1 MSFFQNKKVC
11 FVGLG
16 CMGYPMAGHLKKKCP
31 SLHVFNRSPE
41 KTKRWIA
48 QHGGELFSSVAAA
61 AKNADIVISCVNNDE
76 DLKNV
81 ALGSASK
88 QGKEQGLLSSMKK
101 GGLFIDHST
110 VSPSVCSEIN
120 HEAKKYGIAFFDAPI
135 SGGSDGAIAG
145 KLSIMVGGDR
155 DRFEEIL
162 PVLQCYGKKIVYIGK
177 TGDGQRAK
185 IVNQICVASVIQ
197 GLAEGLALGK
207 KMGLDMERTIEAIK
221 EGAAGSWQMQNR
233 ASNMLKNL
241 YPLGF
246 AVDLMAKDLNIV
258 VSEGEKIGAD
268 LETTKIIL
276 KRYKKIIENGGG
288 QKDSS
293 ALLQLTE
300 KN

>member
-16 CMGYPMAGHLKKKCP
+16 CMGYPMAGHLKKECP
-31 SLHVFNRSPE
+31 SLHVFNRGPE

-61 AKNADIVISCVNNDE
+61 AKNADIVISCVNNDQ
-76 DLKNV
+76 DLKSI
-81 ALGSASK
+81 ALDSTSK
-88 QGKEQGLLSSMKK
+88 QGILSSMKK
-101 GGLFIDHST
+101 GGFFIDHST
-110 VSPSVCSEIN
+110 VSPSVCSEISN
-120 HEAKKYGIAFFDAPI
+120 EAKKYGIAFFDAPI
-135 SGGSDGAIAG
+135 SGGSDGAMAG
-145 KLSIMVGGDR
+145 KLSIMVGGDQ
-155 DRFEEIL
+155 DKFEEIL
-162 PVLQCYGKKIVYIGK
+162 PVLRCYGKKIVYIGK

-185 IVNQICVASVIQ
+185 IVNQICVACVIQ

-233 ASNMLKNL
+233 SSNMLKNL

-246 AVDLMAKDLNIV
+246 AVDLMAKDLGIV
-258 VSEGEKIGAD
+258 VSEGEKVDAD

-276 KRYKKIIENGGG
+276 ERYKKIIKNGGG